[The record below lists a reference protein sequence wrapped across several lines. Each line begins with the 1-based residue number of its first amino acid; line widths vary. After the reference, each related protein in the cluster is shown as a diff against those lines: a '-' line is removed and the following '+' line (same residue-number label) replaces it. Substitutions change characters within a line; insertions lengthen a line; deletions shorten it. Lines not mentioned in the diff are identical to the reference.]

1 MSNKASFDE
10 LTKWKKNFLDHAS
23 PSNPAK
29 FPFVIVGNKS
39 DKTRV
44 VSEQDAKQWC
54 AQNGGYAY
62 FETSAINGT
71 NVETVFRKAAEL
83 TAAGDSMDF
92 GMPTSLSGAGGAIK
106 LDPAVNFANQPDFN
120 EKKKKG
126 CC

>member
-1 MSNKASFDE
+1 M
-10 LTKWKKNFLDHAS
+10 
-23 PSNPAK
+23 
-29 FPFVIVGNKS
+29 IVGNKS

-54 AQNGGYAY
+54 VQNGGYAY
-62 FETSAINGT
+62 IETSAINGT

-92 GMPTSLSGAGGAIK
+92 GMPTSLSGAGGAMK
-106 LDPAVNFANQPDFN
+106 LDPAVNFPNQPDLN
-120 EKKKKG
+120 QKKKKG